1 MRALGALLV
10 LWGAGLFC
18 LLRRREG
25 LLPLRM
31 GQAIAA
37 ELAIL
42 RYQICICRR
51 PLPEICEE
59 LSGPLWTSLGRRL
72 REAADRTLPDCW
84 AEAVSELPP
93 PLDGYLASLGP
104 LLPAGG
110 ERLAAVFNFS
120 AQPQDYQLKIP
131 KAGEL
136 RLVMSSELGTETV
149 KRPSGGT
156 FALHLTPFSGVYYQI
171 M

>member
-1 MRALGALLV
+1 MKTLGAMLS

-18 LLRRREG
+18 LLRRQEG

-31 GQAIAA
+31 GQALAA

-59 LSGPLWTSLGRRL
+59 LSGPLWASLGRLL

-110 ERLAAVFNFS
+110 ERLAAAIEETREELTRFLRAEQVRQA
-120 AQPQDYQLKIP
+120 AQGRITAALCLSGACLLI
-131 KAGEL
+131 
-136 RLVMSSELGTETV
+136 LVLM
-149 KRPSGGT
+149 
-156 FALHLTPFSGVYYQI
+156 
-171 M
+171 